1 MKNKIV
7 ATFLF
12 TLLVVA
18 GVGSLHY
25 LPPVQI
31 ADKPLRKVDLLADIR
46 PEKVEIPV
54 DTDTVVLPPV
64 IKPAFVDTCKTGLTC
79 IESAVRK

>member
-46 PEKVEIPV
+46 PEK
-54 DTDTVVLPPV
+54 
-64 IKPAFVDTCKTGLTC
+64 
-79 IESAVRK
+79 